1 MQQKQQGHLYS
12 EATILPGPDMSF
24 VSLGTLLR
32 FNFYYW
38 LAIFALGLF
47 SSWHAAALYAKPY
60 DWSYLPMMLASDLVA
75 MLFTAM
81 LVIWTYQRVLQQ
93 TFSTWQLL
101 PGVILVAVL
110 YIPAENAFWMLL
122 WDKEIVDV
130 RMLIGNLD
138 TSVLAFFVWA
148 ACYLTLLLYQQQL
161 QRLAQTNELSQK
173 IQQLELQALSHQLNP
188 HFTFNALN
196 SVCALLETQRY
207 DDAETMSEQLA
218 TFLRY
223 SLSKSPDCLVQ
234 LADELAA
241 INAYLQLQ
249 KTRFGDKLKVNWQID
264 DSLKRQRIPALLLQ
278 PLVEN
283 AIKYAVA
290 TRKQGATITIG
301 GNRQQNC
308 LHLSV
313 SDDGPGCQLQQHN
326 DGAGVGLDNI
336 RNRLLQHFGDSASL
350 VVGASATGFTV
361 DISLPWQTA

>member
-1 MQQKQQGHLYS
+1 MPL
-12 EATILPGPDMSF
+12 
-24 VSLGTLLR
+24 VSLGKLLR
-32 FNFYYW
+32 FNLYYW
-38 LAIFALGLF
+38 LIILLLGLL
-47 SSWHAAALYAKPY
+47 SSFHAASLRDKAY
-60 DWSYLPMMLASDLVA
+60 DWSYLPMMLASDLVE
-75 MLFTAM
+75 MLLTAM
-81 LVIWTYQRVLQQ
+81 LVVWTYQRLMQQ
-93 TFSTWQLL
+93 AFSNWQLL
-101 PGVILVAVL
+101 PGVVLVAAV

-122 WDKEIVDV
+122 WDKEIVDI

-148 ACYLTLLLYQQQL
+148 ACYLTVLLYQQQL
-161 QRLAQTNELSQK
+161 QRLAQTHELSRK

-196 SVCALLETQRY
+196 SVCALLEAKRY

-223 SLSKSPDCLVQ
+223 SLSKSPDNLVQ

-301 GNRQQNC
+301 GTREHNS
-308 LHLSV
+308 LHLSI
-313 SDDGPGCQLQQHN
+313 SDDGPGCHLQAN
-326 DGAGVGLDNI
+326 SGGAGVGLDNI
-336 RNRLLQHFGDSASL
+336 RNRLLQHFGDSARL
-350 VVGASATGFTV
+350 DIGASEQGFKV
-361 DISLPWQTA
+361 DICLPWQTA